1 MGVDSLADLRD
12 VTIIAFTIAGT
23 LLFLFAIFLGLVI
36 GLLSLKLLHRAGVV
50 VDDVRG
56 IADGLRKTVSIV
68 SENAVSPLARAYS
81 VYSGGRRVAS
91 TFAKVFM
98 GRKGS

>member
-36 GLLSLKLLHRAGVV
+36 GLLSLKLLRRAGVV

-56 IADGLRKTVSIV
+56 IADGLRRTVSIV

-81 VYSGGRRVAS
+81 VYSGGRRFAS
-91 TFAKVFM
+91 TFAKVFT